1 MREGDEPFRKAREN
15 REVCREYIIIHL
27 FVYFS
32 ICEVSGGEQREAR
45 READTRKGTSS
56 RDCRPSIELEPN
68 QKYTILSV
76 RLKTEKRPF
85 VLSTLNTEELEPVQI
100 M

>member
-1 MREGDEPFRKAREN
+1 MDIPFRKARESKT
-15 REVCREYIIIHL
+15 VCHEYIIFRP
-27 FVYFS
+27 FVCFS
-32 ICEVSGGEQREAR
+32 IREVGDREQRKER
-45 READTRKGTSS
+45 READTRKGTNS
-56 RDCRPSIELEPN
+56 RERQPSIELELN

-76 RLKTEKRPF
+76 RLKTEKKPF

>member
-1 MREGDEPFRKAREN
+1 M
-15 REVCREYIIIHL
+15 
-27 FVYFS
+27 
-32 ICEVSGGEQREAR
+32 SGREQREER

-56 RDCRPSIELEPN
+56 RERQPSIELELN

-76 RLKTEKRPF
+76 RLKTEKKPF
-85 VLSTLNTEELEPVQI
+85 VLSTLNTEELESVQI